1 MYGFLG
7 TIGKLIGMLLMIL
20 TILIVIVMFITGD
33 YVAALVF
40 IIITALIWKVMN
52 IGETRRKLRNRKEI
66 KGFTNSVATIG
77 VRKIKITRKTT
88 KLVAR
93 WIPYHCIVGYDVAEF
108 QKYLKQQ
115 DYALNEDAMKNL
127 DLNPLSYQVYKNM
140 PRAFNPEN
148 FKAYLDIFNLG
159 ETVRIIP
166 IESSETKIVEIG
178 TQETSIFV
186 ASFTSSGAV
195 VGNQIYINE
204 GLENKSFIVET
215 KYNWKTGGE
224 VLIREEL

>member
-127 DLNPLSYQVYKNM
+127 NYDPLSLQLYKNM

-159 ETVRIIP
+159 ETVKIIP
-166 IESSETKIVEIG
+166 IESGETKIVEIG
-178 TQETSIFV
+178 TQETPIFV

-195 VGNQIYINE
+195 LGDQIYINE
-204 GLENKSFIVET
+204 GLGNKSFIVGT
-215 KYNWKTGGE
+215 KYNWKRGSE
-224 VLIREEL
+224 VFIQEEL